1 MTVSS
6 PTHITLNTGALMPS
20 VGLGTWKSAPDKAG
34 QAVEYALT
42 EALYRHID
50 CAAIYQN
57 EKEIGQAFK
66 KVFSGNALKREDVFI
81 TSKLWNSAHGKDEVR
96 KACEKTLS
104 DLNLEYLDLYLM
116 HWGIATPSHWAIPT
130 NGGQEAEYDE
140 HGILVTEKI
149 PIRETWEAMEELV
162 RAGLVKAIGV
172 ANFTA
177 PMLIDILTYATIP
190 PAMNQ
195 IEIHPYF
202 QQTRLIE
209 FCQSKKIAVT
219 AYSPLGSPGNFVAK
233 GLPAVLEDEV
243 INKIAQVH
251 QKTNANILV
260 RWAMQRGT
268 VVIPKSI
275 TPERIKENIDVFD
288 FELSDSEMIDIATLD
303 RKLRFLDPYV
313 WGKIPYFD

>member
-1 MTVSS
+1 VPS
-6 PTHITLNTGALMPS
+6 PTHITLNTGALMPI
-20 VGLGTWKSAPDKAG
+20 VGLGTWKSAPNKAG

-42 EALYRHID
+42 EAGYRHID

-81 TSKLWNSAHGKDEVR
+81 TSKLWNSAHRKNEVR
-96 KACEKTLS
+96 VACEKTLS
-104 DLNLEYLDLYLM
+104 DLNLECLDLYLM

-140 HGILVTEKI
+140 HGILVMEKI

-177 PMLIDILTYATIP
+177 PMLIDILTYATIL

-275 TPERIKENIDVFD
+275 TPERIKENTDVFD